1 VSDER
6 TIDDLRIKVEIEDD
20 HLVVHLEESL
30 YYRHRNIASGYI
42 SLDVI
47 AEALTERIR
56 ASLEAGRD

>member
-1 VSDER
+1 MSDER

-20 HLVVHLEESL
+20 QLVVHLEESL
-30 YYRHRNIASGYI
+30 YYRHRNIASGHI

-56 ASLEAGRD
+56 ASLGVGRE